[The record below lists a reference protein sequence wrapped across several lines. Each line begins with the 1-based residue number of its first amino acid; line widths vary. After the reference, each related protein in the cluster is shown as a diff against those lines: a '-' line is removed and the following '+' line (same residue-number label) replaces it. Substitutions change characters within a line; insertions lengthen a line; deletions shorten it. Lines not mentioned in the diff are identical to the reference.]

1 MKLRIILIIVLLI
14 GAVNAIANYLDYHK
28 ILNEAKY
35 YTDSKLKK
43 VEMFEKAFELNTPFA
58 KDAYTLAKY
67 YIDLKKNYQA
77 KKWLKKSIELG
88 KQFFP
93 DSKYFE
99 EFTSKYYHEIDY
111 LSPIDSTDKKNDFI
125 LNYLGEKYESL
136 RSDFIENCN
145 KTLHYEQLLFAEN
158 YFQESR
164 GYYFD
169 HNSDTLGYYCS
180 YKYSYMV
187 NSNFFLE
194 LLENESFPERRK
206 TRRFNSNSI
215 SMLLNHVIAGFNQ
228 HEEKALRLLDL
239 AYELVLNGEL
249 TPWEYAS
256 SYDHYATYFPPRKSI
271 YGARFHLSE
280 NNEPCVNELL
290 YPDKVD
296 SLRKA
301 IGLIPL
307 KEWCENFNYQLPFNY
322 EK

>member
-1 MKLRIILIIVLLI
+1 MALGKQGFYNILDHYHPEAKDWVVVNWNLGNMCNFKCSYCPSILHDGSYGWNEYDTVKKFILLTTTQEM
-14 GAVNAIANYLDYHK
+14 K
-28 ILNEAKY
+28 IL
-35 YTDSKLKK
+35 
-43 VEMFEKAFELNTPFA
+43 
-58 KDAYTLAKY
+58 
-67 YIDLKKNYQA
+67 
-77 KKWLKKSIELG
+77 IELG